1 MFNHTKISHV
11 SGAAPVQILFNVQHQ
26 MSVGVMV
33 DSTMAH
39 VIKNG
44 RKIVKAGTPLAGDL
58 LSRSTPFSSGAASEG
73 TKGVFTVQITTAFA
87 ADEKITIDGV
97 NYTCK
102 ATESVA
108 DKQFAGANAAAQ
120 VTSLLKMVTTAKYN
134 VASVSDATD
143 KISFTQKVA
152 DGSDTTGPTVSKT
165 SSTGAIGSVT
175 KVTDPVSGTSS
186 AVGILLHDVDITEG
200 NANGSLLIWGFVN
213 LNRLES
219 DTQALVTPGVKS
231 ALSGKVTFLKD

>member
-33 DSTMAH
+33 DSTMAS
-39 VIKNG
+39 VTKNG

-58 LSRSTPFSSGAASEG
+58 AARGTPFKAAGE
-73 TKGVFTVQITTAFA
+73 
-87 ADEKITIDGV
+87 
-97 NYTCK
+97 
-102 ATESVA
+102 
-108 DKQFAGANAAAQ
+108 ANA
-120 VTSLLKMVTTAKYN
+120 
-134 VASVSDATD
+134 
-143 KISFTQKVA
+143 
-152 DGSDTTGPTVSKT
+152 
-165 SSTGAIGSVT
+165 
-175 KVTDPVSGTSS
+175 
-186 AVGILLHDVDITEG
+186 VGVLLHDVDITEG

-219 DTQALVTPGVKS
+219 DTQALVTAGVKS